1 MHIRKPMGRLRVE
14 RKLDWLARSC
24 SAQDRTTIIVAHRLS
39 TIVNADAVAGAA
51 ALWRVAAPRTPAMH
65 E

>member
-1 MHIRKPMGRLRVE
+1 MGRSSVE
-14 RKLDWLARSC
+14 TKLDSLAPSC

-51 ALWRVAAPRTPAMH
+51 ALRRIAAP
-65 E
+65 

>member
-1 MHIRKPMGRLRVE
+1 MHGSKLMDRLRFE
-14 RKLDWLARSC
+14 TKLDMLTLSR

-51 ALWRVAAPRTPAMH
+51 ALRRVAAP
-65 E
+65 